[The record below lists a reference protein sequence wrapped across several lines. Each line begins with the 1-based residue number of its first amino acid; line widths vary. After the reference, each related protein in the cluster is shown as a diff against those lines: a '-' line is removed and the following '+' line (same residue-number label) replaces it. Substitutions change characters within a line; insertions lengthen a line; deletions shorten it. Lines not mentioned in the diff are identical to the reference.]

1 MKIVIQYFEDALE
14 TQGIVFEGDA
24 IGSVSSYK
32 EAHELIDELER
43 GHTVPGRKDCDC
55 CSTPEKQEQC
65 KGECVCHHKKILPE

>member
-24 IGSVSSYK
+24 IGSASSFK

-43 GHTVPGRKDCDC
+43 GYAVPGRKDCDC
-55 CSTPEKQEQC
+55 PTHFKDGQHWPGCA
-65 KGECVCHHKKILPE
+65 HHKEKLPE